1 MHAIIR
7 PAVRL
12 AALAIAALLP
22 LTARGAEQ
30 IVVSNYGVAANGMP
44 YAVAMDKGFFK
55 EEGADVSGI
64 LSSAGGGTTVRN
76 LMTGHLSYGEIDLA
90 GTVAAT
96 QQGADLKIISDNV
109 LTVAEFVWAVKPDS
123 PIKTVADLKGKKI
136 GYTNPRSTSQALDIL
151 LLETAGLKPD
161 EAELVKTG
169 GFGEAVVALNL
180 GLIDAS
186 AIADPV
192 WSKNKAQF
200 RVLVSA
206 NDVLP
211 PLCNVIGVTTGEAAA
226 SKGDFIRA
234 ILRGRRK
241 AVEFMHAHPDEA
253 AAIVAKTYNIDLD
266 VAKSTIH
273 NLVAPSKSGVP
284 YWAAGSFDFAGM
296 DRMIRAQK
304 LVGALTGEVDWSKLV
319 DTSFLA
325 DDLKPKK

>member
-1 MHAIIR
+1 MSSIVAWSLRI
-7 PAVRL
+7 AVAAVV
-12 AALAIAALLP
+12 AALP
-22 LTARGAEQ
+22 LRAMAQEQ
-30 IVVSNYGVAANGMP
+30 IVVSNFGVAANGMP
-44 YAVAMDKGFFK
+44 YAVAMAKGFFK
-55 EEGADVSGI
+55 DEGADVSGV

-90 GTVAAT
+90 GTVAAI

-109 LTVAEFVWAVKPDS
+109 LTVAEFVWAVKPNS
-123 PIKTVADLKGKKI
+123 PIKTIKDLEGKKI

-151 LLETAGLKPD
+151 LLEAAGLKP
-161 EAELVKTG
+161 EQAELVKTG

-192 WSKNKAQF
+192 WSKNKSQF

-206 NDVLP
+206 SDVLP
-211 PLCNVIGVTTGEAAA
+211 PLCNVIGVTTAEAAA
-226 SKGDFIRA
+226 TKGDFIRA

-241 AVEFMHAHPDEA
+241 AVAFMSAHPDEA
-253 AAIVAKTYNIDLD
+253 AEIVAKAYNLDLD
-266 VAKSTIH
+266 VAKSTIN

-284 YWAAGSFDFAGM
+284 YWGPGNFDFAGM

-304 LVGALTGEVDWSKLV
+304 LVGALTGDVDWSKIV
-319 DTSFLA
+319 DTSFLS
-325 DDLKPKK
+325 DDLKPKQ